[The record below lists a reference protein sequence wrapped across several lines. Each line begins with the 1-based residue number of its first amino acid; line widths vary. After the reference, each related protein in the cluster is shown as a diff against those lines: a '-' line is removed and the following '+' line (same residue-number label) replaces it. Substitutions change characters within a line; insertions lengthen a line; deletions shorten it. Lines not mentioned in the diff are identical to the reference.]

1 MGLRGPLW
9 ALGSKIRTGR
19 TGMANDHSSNKWIGK
34 RTIRPDG
41 EDKVTGRAT
50 FGADFSQPG
59 MLVGRVLRSP
69 HPHAHIK
76 AINLAKAAALP
87 GVKAVMCGHDLVPFA
102 WDKPAILGIQDLR
115 FNSRNV
121 MAREKVLY
129 VGHAVAAVA
138 ATSAKI
144 ASDALKLIEVDYEV
158 LPWVIDVDEATQP
171 GAPILHEHMRAIGTK
186 PGPATTSNVA
196 SKLEHTLGDCQTGFA
211 AADVIIERSFKT
223 KPVHQGYIEPHA
235 CLVNVT
241 PDGHAT
247 IWSSSQGHFMV
258 RDMTAQLTGLKLSDI
273 RAIPAEIGGGFGGKT
288 IVYLEPL
295 AVILARKS
303 GRPVKMVMTREEV
316 FRATGPTSGSSST
329 VKIGA
334 TKDGKITAATATYR
348 LQAGAF
354 PGSPIRGAVGC
365 ALAPYDIPNVHIVG
379 YDVVTNR
386 PKVAAYRAPG
396 APIGAFAVECVLDEL
411 AAALKIDPLV
421 LRQKNAAKEGT
432 KAAYGPTFRRIG
444 YEETLKAA
452 RGHAHY
458 QLPLGPNQGRGVA
471 SGFWFNAGGE
481 SSAQVNINE
490 DGTVVVVT
498 GHPDIGGSRASMVNI
513 VAEMLGID
521 YRHVQALIGDTSVV
535 GFSALTGGS
544 RVTFASGIVVTK
556 AAEQVIQ
563 ILRERAAKIWKIDA
577 EAVVWENGEARPA
590 GTNAGEF
597 PPLSLAAIAA
607 KASATGGPINARSSL
622 NTEGAAGGFAT
633 HICDVEVDPE
643 TGKVQ
648 VIRYTAVQD
657 AGRAIHPSYVE
668 GQIQGGVAQGIG
680 WALNEECI
688 FAANGVLD
696 NAGFLDYRMP
706 VASDLPMIEPVVIEV
721 PNDKHPHGVRGVA
734 EVPIV
739 PAPAAVA
746 NAVRN
751 AIGLRLTDLPM
762 SPPKILAA
770 LAAAK

>member
-1 MGLRGPLW
+1 M
-9 ALGSKIRTGR
+9 TGNI
-19 TGMANDHSSNKWIGK
+19 ADNKWIGK
-34 RTIRPDG
+34 STIRPDG
-41 EDKVTGRAT
+41 EDKVTGRAAYA
-50 FGADFSQPG
+50 ADASMPG
-59 MLVGRVLRSP
+59 MLWGKVLRSP
-69 HPHAHIK
+69 HPHARIRS
-76 AINLAKAAALP
+76 IDTEKAAALP
-87 GVKAVMCGHDLVPFA
+87 GVKAVMTGRDLVDFP
-102 WDKPAILGIQDLR
+102 WDKPVPLGIQDLR
-115 FNSRNV
+115 FISRNV
-121 MAREKVLY
+121 MAREKALY

-138 ATSAKI
+138 ATSPRIAAK
-144 ASDALKLIEVDYEV
+144 ALKLIEVDYEV
-158 LPWVIDVDEATQP
+158 LPWVIDVDEALRP
-171 GAPILHEHMRAIGTK
+171 GAPILHEHQRGVGAK
-186 PGPATTSNVA
+186 PGPATTSNVGGT
-196 SKLEHTLGDCQTGFA
+196 LEHKLGDIDGGFA

-235 CLVNVT
+235 CLVSVGK
-241 PDGHAT
+241 DGHTT

-258 RDMTAQLTGLKLSDI
+258 RDMTAQLTGLKLSDV

-295 AVILARKS
+295 AVVLSRKS

-329 VKIGA
+329 IKIGA
-334 TKDGKITAATATYR
+334 RRDGRITAVQATYR
-348 LQAGAF
+348 LQGGAF
-354 PGSPIRGAVGC
+354 PGAPIRGAVGC
-365 ALAPYDIPNVHIVG
+365 GLAPYDIPNVHVIG

-396 APIGAFAVECVLDEL
+396 APIGAFAVESVLDEL
-411 AAALKIDPLV
+411 AQALKMDPLV
-421 LRQKNAAKEGT
+421 LRKKNAAKEGT

-444 YEETLKAA
+444 YEETLQAA
-452 RGHAHY
+452 LDHPHY
-458 QLPLGPNQGRGVA
+458 KTPLGPNQGRGVA

-481 SSAQVNINE
+481 SSAHVYINE
-490 DGTVVVVT
+490 DGTAVVVT

-521 YRHVQALIGDTSVV
+521 YRRVQALIGDTSAV

-544 RVTFASGIVVTK
+544 RVTFAAGMVVTK
-556 AAEQVIQ
+556 ATERVIE
-563 ILRERAAKIWKIDA
+563 ILRERAAKIWKIDV
-577 EAVVWENGEARPA
+577 EAVVWENGAARPA
-590 GTNAGEF
+590 GPNAGDF
-597 PPLSLAAIAA
+597 PPLTLAELAA

-648 VIRYTAVQD
+648 VVRYTAVQD
-657 AGRAIHPSYVE
+657 AGRAIHPAYVE

-688 FAANGVLD
+688 FADNGRLD
-696 NAGFLDYRMP
+696 NPSFLDYRMP
-706 VASDLPMIEPVVIEV
+706 VASDLPMIEPVVLEI
-721 PNDKHPHGVRGVA
+721 PNDKHPQGVRGVA

-739 PAPAAVA
+739 PPLAAVA

-751 AIGLRLTDLPM
+751 AVGVRFCELPM
-762 SPPKILAA
+762 SPPKVLAA
-770 LAAAK
+770 LNGGK